1 MGNTALAKCRTSERM
16 TAPANIAKP
25 LSRYAPFR
33 RAGDLV
39 LFAGITA
46 ADPERGI
53 VIRGYADLTPELRRQ
68 AGETGEM
75 STDMKDG
82 PITAQ
87 SWFVLDRLRSTVAAA
102 GGSLDH
108 VVKLTQYFCNLR
120 DFPIY
125 NEVRAKFFR
134 DPPASTVVRVVE
146 LLPTPDILLEVEAIA
161 HIPEKRQ

>member
-1 MGNTALAKCRTSERM
+1 MAAQSDVAR
-16 TAPANIAKP
+16 P

-39 LFAGITA
+39 IFAGITA
-46 ADPERGI
+46 ADPDRGI
-53 VIRGYADLTPELRRQ
+53 VIRGYADLPPQLRRQ
-68 AGETGEM
+68 TAETGEM
-75 STDMKDG
+75 SSDAKDG

-102 GGSLDH
+102 GGTLDD

-125 NEVRAKFFR
+125 NTVRAKFFR

-146 LLPTPDILLEVEAIA
+146 LLPTPDVLLEVEAIA
-161 HIPEKRQ
+161 HIPDKRQ

>member
-1 MGNTALAKCRTSERM
+1 M
-16 TAPANIAKP
+16 TAVAKP

-39 LFAGITA
+39 IFAGITA
-46 ADPERGI
+46 ADPDRGI
-53 VIRGYADLTPELRRQ
+53 VIRNYADLPAELRSQ

-75 STDMKDG
+75 STDSKDG

-87 SWFVLDRLRSTVAAA
+87 SWFVLDRLRSTIAAA
-102 GGSLDH
+102 GGTLDD
-108 VVKLTQYFCNLR
+108 VVKLTQYFCSLR

-125 NEVRAKFFR
+125 NDVRAKFFR

-146 LLPTPDILLEVEAIA
+146 LLPTPDILLEVDAIA
-161 HIPEKRQ
+161 YIPEKPR